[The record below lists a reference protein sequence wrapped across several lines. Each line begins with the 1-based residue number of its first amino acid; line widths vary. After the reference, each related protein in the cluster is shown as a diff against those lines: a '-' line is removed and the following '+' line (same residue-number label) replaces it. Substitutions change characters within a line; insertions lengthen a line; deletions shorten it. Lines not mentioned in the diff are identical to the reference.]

1 MEILTILLS
10 GLFTLISPVGLV
22 ADQVAEGLIRERI
35 VRADLI
41 DVRIDNGPSYQLLN
55 GRVDRVRLAGRGVY
69 PITDFRI
76 DVIDVE
82 TDAIDIDI
90 AAAQRG
96 EIVLDEPL
104 SSAAH
109 LVLKTEDINQ
119 FLQSELIQGLLTNL
133 RFNLPGRNGAR
144 EANRYGLTNPRV
156 AFLSENRLQVIIDLE
171 DRVEG
176 ETVEATID
184 LGLAVIDGHQVV
196 LVEPVVTLD
205 EQPVPQQLLTSF
217 IEGIRDDLTLKYF
230 ERWGVTTRILQ
241 FELLPEGLDLAIF
254 VRVDPGSALL
264 AN

>member
-35 VRADLI
+35 IQAELI
-41 DVRIDNGPSYQLLN
+41 DVRIDNSPSYQLLN

-76 DVIDVE
+76 DTIDVE

-96 EIVLDEPL
+96 EIILDEPL

-119 FLQSELIQGLLTNL
+119 FLQSALIKQLLSNL
-133 RFNLPGRNGAR
+133 QFNLPGGNGAR
-144 EANRYGLTNPRV
+144 EANRYGLSNPRV
-156 AFLSENRLQVIIDLE
+156 TFLAENHLQVLIDLE
-171 DRVEG
+171 DRVLG
-176 ETVEATID
+176 ETVEARVD
-184 LGLAVIDGHQVV
+184 LGLTVVDGHQLV

-205 EQPVPQQLLTSF
+205 EQPVPRQLLTAF
-217 IEGIRDDLTLKYF
+217 IDGIRDDLTLKYF

-241 FELLPEGLDLAIF
+241 FEILPEGLDVAIF
-254 VRVDPGSALL
+254 VWVDPGS
-264 AN
+264 